1 MIRLTIQRKVFLAT
15 LALVTATALLLVLAT
30 RWNLEQGFARYTAAV
45 EIARL
50 GWLVDNVE
58 RAYAER
64 GSWDFLQEDPQI
76 WRRLHRPSNR
86 GELGP
91 PSGVLEPGVPP
102 PPPPPP
108 AEAPDPAGDMPPPR
122 FRPPRPL
129 RPGQAPAND
138 VFNIAPRL
146 ALFDA
151 LGRQLAGHPDG
162 REPAAS
168 RPVSHQGQ
176 VIGQLTLQAAPAS
189 ASILDAGFLA
199 SQTRNL
205 LLSGLIALSGALL
218 AAWWLVRHL
227 LAPIKDLTTGARE
240 IAGGRLEARIPVR
253 RADELGELAADFN
266 AMAEQLARAEDARRA
281 WVADSSHELR
291 TPLAV
296 LRAEIEALQD
306 GVRQPDPGTL
316 ARLHRQVLQLAKLV
330 DDLRTTLDGGA
341 MANRLD
347 LAPLQPLAILSETVD
362 AFRSRYAAA
371 GLRIKWAAPKDGG
384 WSLEGDGDRL
394 RQVFVNLL
402 ENTLRYTDEGG
413 SLRIAAG
420 VKGARLRLVFDDT
433 APAPPKEALPRLFDR
448 FYRAEPSR
456 NRAHG
461 GSGLGLSICKAI
473 IEAHGG
479 SISAALSDLGGLAI
493 RIELPLEDQE

>member
-1 MIRLTIQRKVFLAT
+1 MIRLTIQRKVFLST
-15 LALVTATALLLVLAT
+15 LALVAGTALLLVLAT
-30 RWNLEQGFARYTAAV
+30 RWNLEQGFARYTASV

-64 GSWDFLQEDPQI
+64 GSWEFLQEDPQA

-86 GELGP
+86 GEFA
-91 PSGVLEPGVPP
+91 PSAGGLEPGSPP
-102 PPPPPP
+102 PPPL
-108 AEAPDPAGDMPPPR
+108 AAPDQAGSPPPR
-122 FRPPRPL
+122 FRPPH

-138 VFNIAPRL
+138 LFNIGPRL
-146 ALFDA
+146 ALFDLA
-151 LGRQLAGHPDG
+151 GRPLAGHPDG

-168 RPVSHQGQ
+168 RPVRHEGQ
-176 VIGQLTLQAAPAS
+176 IIGQLSLQAAPAS
-189 ASILDAGFLA
+189 ASILDEGFLA

-205 LLSGLIALSGALL
+205 LLSGFAALILALL

-227 LAPIKDLTTGARE
+227 LAPVKDLAAGARE
-240 IAGGRLEARIPVR
+240 IAGGRLEARIPVH
-253 RADELGELAADFN
+253 RADELGELATDFN
-266 AMAEQLARAEDARRA
+266 AMAEQLARAEEARRA
-281 WVADSSHELR
+281 WVVDTSHELR

-306 GVRQPDPGTL
+306 GVRQADEATL

-330 DDLRTTLDGGA
+330 DDLRTTLDGGT
-341 MANRLD
+341 MDRQLV
-347 LAPLQPLAILSETVD
+347 LAPIEPLALLNETVD

-371 GLRIKWAAPKDGG
+371 GLRIKWAAPKAGG
-384 WSLEGDGDRL
+384 WTMEGDGDRL

-402 ENTLRYTDEGG
+402 ENTLRYTTAGG

-420 VKGARLRLVFDDT
+420 VKGDRLRLAFDDST
-433 APAPPKEALPRLFDR
+433 PAPPREALSRLFER
-448 FYRAEPSR
+448 FFRAEPSR
-456 NRAHG
+456 NREQG

-473 IEAHGG
+473 VEAHGG
-479 SISAALSDLGGLAI
+479 RISAGLSDLGGLAI
-493 RIELPLEDQE
+493 RIELPLEEQA